1 LNLERKESADLV
13 KALVQPH
20 NADQLIQ
27 VFHAMAMVAKHV
39 DAREIE
45 MIEGFAKRWRVEP
58 PKLEEGAVEL
68 SGDVIALRQAVSE
81 YLAESPPVEQ
91 ATELLDVLHIFVKAD
106 GVVSAEEE
114 LVLEE
119 VTGMVAGY
127 AAAEEDSGMHEVI
140 IVPQNDE
147 QMNAVRSLFPG
158 MEPKTMRGGTVF
170 SVGRFFSPKY
180 ADVVCERYEALGFFI
195 TRVEA

>member
-1 LNLERKESADLV
+1 
-13 KALVQPH
+13 
-20 NADQLIQ
+20 
-27 VFHAMAMVAKHV
+27 M
-39 DAREIE
+39 
-45 MIEGFAKRWRVEP
+45 EP
-58 PKLEEGAVEL
+58 PKLEEGAAEH
-68 SGDVIALRQAVSE
+68 SGDVIALRQAVSD

-106 GVVSAEEE
+106 DVVTEEEE

-127 AAAEEDSGMHEVI
+127 AAAEEGSGMHEVI

-147 QMNAVRSLFPG
+147 QMNAVSSLFPG

-170 SVGRFFSPKY
+170 SVGRFFSPNY
-180 ADVVCERYEALGFFI
+180 ADVVCERYEARGFFI